1 MNDTEKVFIE
11 PGKWQKLKVVSAIDI
26 GVYLGDEESR
36 VLLPRKQVKPG
47 TKVGD
52 EIEVFIY
59 KDSSDR
65 PIATV
70 NCPKITA
77 GETAVLMVKQNTRI
91 GAFLDWGLEKDLLL
105 PFAQQTGPV
114 EEGLY
119 YPVALY
125 VDKSGRLAATMWID
139 KYITGSDIDEK
150 KKKKSL
156 LILRADAEN
165 VYVKIRKKGGS
176 LEYNDRAEPEV
187 IAKDFGLSK
196 NAFKKAVG
204 VLYKEHRLVI
214 NDDSIKLTDQHDIM

>member
-1 MNDTEKVFIE
+1 MSNTEKVFIE
-11 PGKWQKLKVVSAIDI
+11 IGKWQKLKVVSAIDI
-26 GVYLGDEESR
+26 GVYLGDEENR

-70 NCPKITA
+70 NKPLITA
-77 GETAVLMVKQNTRI
+77 GETAVLRVKQNTRI

-105 PFAQQTGPV
+105 PFAQQIHPV
-114 EEGLY
+114 EEGLF

-125 VDKSGRLAATMWID
+125 VDKSGRLAATMWVD
-139 KYITGSDIDEK
+139 KYITGGDADEK
-150 KKKKSL
+150 KRKRSL
-156 LILRADAEN
+156 LVLRADAEN
-165 VYVKIRKKGGS
+165 VYVKIRRKGGY

-187 IAKDFGLSK
+187 IEKDFGLSK

-204 VLYKEHRLVI
+204 VLYKERRLVI
-214 NDDSIKLTDQHDIM
+214 NEDSIQLTE